1 MSLLTNFMKPRNW
14 NDITLALAAM
24 IQACEQIHVLA
35 HGKTVDEHVL
45 TVAIQSLFVFDPKNV
60 VQTYDGIANLKPGL
74 MWLAKVATTRVQAK
88 DRDILQYLTSILYLT
103 RMMLNDK
110 PRLKRLHDR
119 LQTAKNQ
126 VDYFHE
132 LHPQVIAG
140 IADVYSQSISSLSFR
155 IQIRGLRQ
163 VLTKESAMQT
173 IRCLLLAGFRAA
185 VLWQQVGGRRWQLL
199 FSRKLIAETAKQLL
213 ADIDA

>member
-1 MSLLTNFMKPRNW
+1 MSLLTSFIKPRNW
-14 NDITLALAAM
+14 KDITLALAAT
-24 IQACEQIHVLA
+24 IQACEQIHLLA
-35 HGKTVDEHVL
+35 HGKTVDQQVL
-45 TVAIQSLFVFDPKNV
+45 TVAIQSLFVFDPKDV
-60 VQTYDGIANLKPGL
+60 IQTYAGVANLKPGL
-74 MWLAKVATTRVQAK
+74 AWLAKVTTSRVQAK

-132 LHPQVIAG
+132 LHPQVLAG
-140 IADVYSQSISSLSFR
+140 IADIYSQSISSLSFR

-163 VLTKESAMQT
+163 VLTQELSMQT
-173 IRCLLLAGFRAA
+173 VRCLLLAGFRAA

-199 FSRKLIAETAKQLL
+199 FSRKRIADTAKQLL